1 MMAPARPALL
11 FGMVCLSVVTVICSA
26 GSSADRVRV
35 KSRANFNITLPC
47 PAASG
52 SGSQHELS
60 ACASAEA
67 TWSKVKSD
75 QVVAAIQGPW
85 GKRIA
90 ADGRSLSFYYLS
102 AQDEGHYECQIT
114 CGGKTYSGTVELL
127 LINQM
132 EFTSPVLTINGVDG
146 SSSTLHCFSSSPT
159 VQPRRVTWYK
169 NYPDE
174 KLASWDGAGGVVYP
188 PHRGKLW
195 HLLLGVE
202 GMNWSLKLNS
212 TRHEDAGL
220 YACDA
225 QLEDGREEVMVV
237 RLSVMHA
244 CRIVLTNEEIP
255 KTLGDSVLFSAHIT
269 TPPKCTL
276 KTIMWT
282 KASYIDRAKWT
293 SYKLQIASL
302 NSSTHVH
309 SRYRGRVCLYGDNS
323 SNSSLSIQA
332 LTADDAGYYKVTAV
346 WDSGDGELRSESQ
359 QFLAVHEG
367 CEVYTP
373 RDPLRCAP
381 GETVTLPC
389 QAYSTLCP
397 LDTVTWLKV
406 TSGNQSIVRRMK
418 TGNNNTESGFKGRVR
433 LAALG
438 AHDASL
444 ILTDVR
450 LNDSGIYTCQHR
462 WGPENEIR
470 SSDASV
476 TLVVQRELLPRPR
489 DATTESAAASATPRR
504 GGGSL
509 ARAHHLTL
517 HIISAVLVFAGMALI
532 VLLYFAR
539 KKLGCASNCLAKHT
553 RSKANIDDAAEVVYT
568 TVTVAGKQTAGS
580 SNREDHHHRRII
592 IDDNDN
598 SERVIYSTVTCH
610 S

>member
-75 QVVAAIQGPW
+75 QVVAATQGPW

-114 CGGKTYSGTVELL
+114 CRGKTYSGTVELL

-132 EFTSPVLTINGVDG
+132 EFTSPVLTISGVDG
-146 SSSTLHCFSSSPT
+146 SSSTLHCFNSSPT

-188 PHRGKLW
+188 PHGGKLW
-195 HLLLGVE
+195 HLLGVE
-202 GMNWSLKLNS
+202 GMNWSLKLNT

-225 QLEDGREEVMVV
+225 QLEDGREEVTVV

-244 CRIVLTNEEIP
+244 CRVVLPNEEIL
-255 KTLGDSVLFSAHIT
+255 KTLGNSVLFSAQIT
-269 TPPKCTL
+269 TPPRCTL

-282 KASYIDRAKWT
+282 KDSYIDRAKGT
-293 SYKLQIASL
+293 SYKLQIASF
-302 NSSTHVH
+302 NSSIHVH
-309 SRYRGRVCLYGDNS
+309 SRYLGRACLYGNNS
-323 SNSSLSIQA
+323 SNSSLSIEV

-346 WDSGDGELRSESQ
+346 WDSDEGELRSESKQ
-359 QFLAVHEG
+359 ILAVREG

-373 RDPLRCAP
+373 RDSRRCAP

-389 QAYSTLCP
+389 QAYSPLCA

-418 TGNNNTESGFKGRVR
+418 TGNNHTEAGYKGRVR

-444 ILTDVR
+444 ILTNVR

-476 TLVVQRELLPRPR
+476 TLEVQREFLPRPR
-489 DATTESAAASATPRR
+489 NATTESAAASATPRR

-509 ARAHHLTL
+509 ARAHYLTL

-539 KKLGCASNCLAKHT
+539 KKLLGCASNCLAKHT

-592 IDDNDN
+592 INDNDN

>member
-1 MMAPARPALL
+1 
-11 FGMVCLSVVTVICSA
+11 
-26 GSSADRVRV
+26 
-35 KSRANFNITLPC
+35 
-47 PAASG
+47 
-52 SGSQHELS
+52 
-60 ACASAEA
+60 
-67 TWSKVKSD
+67 
-75 QVVAAIQGPW
+75 
-85 GKRIA
+85 
-90 ADGRSLSFYYLS
+90 
-102 AQDEGHYECQIT
+102 
-114 CGGKTYSGTVELL
+114 
-127 LINQM
+127 M
-132 EFTSPVLTINGVDG
+132 EFTSPVLRINGVDG
-146 SSSTLHCFSSSPT
+146 SSSTLHCFNSSPT

-212 TRHEDAGL
+212 TRYEDAGL

-244 CRIVLTNEEIP
+244 CQIVLTNEEIP
-255 KTLGDSVLFSAHIT
+255 KTLGDSVL
-269 TPPKCTL
+269 
-276 KTIMWT
+276 
-282 KASYIDRAKWT
+282 
-293 SYKLQIASL
+293 
-302 NSSTHVH
+302 
-309 SRYRGRVCLYGDNS
+309 GRVCLYGDNS
-323 SNSSLSIQA
+323 SNSSLSIKA
-332 LTADDAGYYKVTAV
+332 LTANDAGYYKVTAV

-359 QFLAVHEG
+359 QFLAVHEV

-389 QAYSTLCP
+389 QAYSPLCA

-406 TSGNQSIVRRMK
+406 TSGNQSIVRHMK
-418 TGNNNTESGFKGRVR
+418 TGNNHTEAGYKGRVR

-476 TLVVQRELLPRPR
+476 TLVVQRELLPRTR
-489 DATTESAAASATPRR
+489 EMTTKALSFHVTSGAAAA
-504 GGGSL
+504 
-509 ARAHHLTL
+509 AAHVTAEMLQ
-517 HIISAVLVFAGMALI
+517 
-532 VLLYFAR
+532 
-539 KKLGCASNCLAKHT
+539 
-553 RSKANIDDAAEVVYT
+553 EVV
-568 TVTVAGKQTAGS
+568 VVVAVVVIAAVVIVVLICHFTRKGGRSTNDVSPPENEYEELRQ
-580 SNREDHHHRRII
+580 REIVYDHL
-592 IDDNDN
+592 
-598 SERVIYSTVTCH
+598 ERDRKATRGAASPPLGPTI
-610 S
+610 

>member
-1 MMAPARPALL
+1 
-11 FGMVCLSVVTVICSA
+11 
-26 GSSADRVRV
+26 
-35 KSRANFNITLPC
+35 
-47 PAASG
+47 
-52 SGSQHELS
+52 
-60 ACASAEA
+60 
-67 TWSKVKSD
+67 
-75 QVVAAIQGPW
+75 
-85 GKRIA
+85 
-90 ADGRSLSFYYLS
+90 
-102 AQDEGHYECQIT
+102 
-114 CGGKTYSGTVELL
+114 
-127 LINQM
+127 
-132 EFTSPVLTINGVDG
+132 
-146 SSSTLHCFSSSPT
+146 
-159 VQPRRVTWYK
+159 
-169 NYPDE
+169 
-174 KLASWDGAGGVVYP
+174 
-188 PHRGKLW
+188 
-195 HLLLGVE
+195 
-202 GMNWSLKLNS
+202 MNWSLKLNS
-212 TRHEDAGL
+212 TRYEDAGL

-293 SYKLQIASL
+293 SYKLQIASF

-309 SRYRGRVCLYGDNS
+309 SRYWGRVCLYGDNS
-323 SNSSLSIQA
+323 SNSSLSIKA

-389 QAYSTLCP
+389 QAYSLLCA

-418 TGNNNTESGFKGRVR
+418 TGNNHTESGFKGRVR

-450 LNDSGIYTCQHR
+450 LNDSGIYVCQHR

-476 TLVVQRELLPRPR
+476 TLLVQRELLPRPR
-489 DATTESAAASATPRR
+489 EMTTKALSFHVTSGAAA
-504 GGGSL
+504 
-509 ARAHHLTL
+509 AH
-517 HIISAVLVFAGMALI
+517 VMAEMLQ
-532 VLLYFAR
+532 
-539 KKLGCASNCLAKHT
+539 
-553 RSKANIDDAAEVVYT
+553 EVV
-568 TVTVAGKQTAGS
+568 VVVVAVVVVAAVVIVVLICHFTRKGGRSTNEVSPPENEYEELRQ
-580 SNREDHHHRRII
+580 REIVYDHL
-592 IDDNDN
+592 
-598 SERVIYSTVTCH
+598 ERDRKATHGAASPPLGPTI
-610 S
+610 